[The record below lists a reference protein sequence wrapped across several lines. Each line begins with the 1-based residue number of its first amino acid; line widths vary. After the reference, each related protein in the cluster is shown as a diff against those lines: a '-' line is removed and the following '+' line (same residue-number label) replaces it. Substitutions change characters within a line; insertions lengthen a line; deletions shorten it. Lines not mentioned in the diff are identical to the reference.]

1 MDSDSSIPLNLEQ
14 CQKLL
19 LAAGMLAAVVVVL
32 LFWALPQLVDMACTN
47 ITREQRHLACP
58 AQSCFC
64 TDCDPSNML
73 LNMFLRR
80 LWGSPADAVS
90 PHWRPMRPWQDFS
103 CKLGIDLNR
112 CGITLLF
119 NFLWLGLTLRLA
131 WRVRSLLRKGSA
143 QTRLLHVAGIICRL
157 CATTAVPMLKPLLPN
172 SIRMAIVTL
181 KYEAINTL
189 LLAASLFGPLGL
201 LLRPK
206 NPYHLKVPKGDDKRY
221 DSLAADFLKSF
232 LIFAFVGEMGIML
245 LAASTDST
253 GDKVVVQQH
262 LFYSIY
268 LLLGL
273 LVVYLH
279 RWNLAQEDRKTH
291 DNLRQVLWQLL
302 IVKLV
307 WLAFR
312 FLFWRG
318 ACSKYRTLAIKYD
331 FFMVLIERTGV
342 LWTVWLLV
350 EFAQHVHKVQLSS
363 CMQIPGSGV

>member
-1 MDSDSSIPLNLEQ
+1 MDSWSGRLFRHLFVRQGSGFGFQHTSQSGAMSKIASSSRHVG
-14 CQKLL
+14 CSRRC
-19 LAAGMLAAVVVVL
+19 AT
-32 LFWALPQLVDMACTN
+32 FLPQLVDMACTN

-172 SIRMAIVTL
+172 SIRLAIVTL

-268 LLLGL
+268 LLLGCNAGTWL
-273 LVVYLH
+273 K
-279 RWNLAQEDRKTH
+279 KTGR
-291 DNLRQVLWQLL
+291 LMIISGR
-302 IVKLV
+302 
-307 WLAFR
+307 
-312 FLFWRG
+312 
-318 ACSKYRTLAIKYD
+318 
-331 FFMVLIERTGV
+331 
-342 LWTVWLLV
+342 
-350 EFAQHVHKVQLSS
+350 S
-363 CMQIPGSGV
+363 CGSFSL